1 MRRNKIYAKKKKINS
16 QKSCTACLSAR
27 FDIINSKPA
36 LRGEHPV
43 FKGDGLSGSIEA
55 SVAMHGFFLYAVFFN
70 GSLAALGAEEDSL
83 SFFPLFILQSTS
95 ISSFVLSWRT
105 FALFSF
111 LAGAVFFP
119 PLARSLALVL
129 LRSFFLLPASSA
141 SLSSA
146 LLFPALVEKP
156 SGPFARRSP
165 LARAARRHIIFS
177 VFLLR
182 GNLSSGEPVER
193 GGGGRGRGGR
203 VLQAQLTRSSLT
215 LLSRFP
221 SSVASSASLPSR

>member
-1 MRRNKIYAKKKKINS
+1 MHN
-16 QKSCTACLSAR
+16 ACLSAR

-36 LRGEHPV
+36 LRDEHPV

-70 GSLAALGAEEDSL
+70 GSLAALGAEEDPLSFSLSL
-83 SFFPLFILQSTS
+83 SFL
-95 ISSFVLSWRT
+95 SSFCNLPLYLLLRP
-105 FALFSF
+105 F
-111 LAGAVFFP
+111 LANLRAFFFP
-119 PLARSLALVL
+119 RENRLLSSTRSLALVL
-129 LRSFFLLPASSA
+129 PRPLFPLPAFSA

-146 LLFPALVEKP
+146 LLFPALVGKP

-182 GNLSSGEPVER
+182 GNLSSGEPIER

-221 SSVASSASLPSR
+221 SSIASSASLTSR